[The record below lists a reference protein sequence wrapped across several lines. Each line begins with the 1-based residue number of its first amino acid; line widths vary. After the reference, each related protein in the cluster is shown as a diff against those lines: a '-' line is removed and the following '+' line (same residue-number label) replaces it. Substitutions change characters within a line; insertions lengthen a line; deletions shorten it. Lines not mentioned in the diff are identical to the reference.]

1 MKNLRFVLICLAFL
15 PLAAI
20 AQNNGQ
26 SLDQIFDQMHQQ
38 MLKGLPPGAKTD
50 TIKLSPG
57 QNQFFQISPD
67 SSSYFYFKVDTSFSG
82 GAMPDFFRM
91 DPFGSQG
98 GDALG
103 DFWGFDRMF
112 KQMEEMQRQLWGQG
126 DMSTPEPEPN
136 DGLLPEERIRLRE
149 EQQQTNP
156 PAADPAQPKQ
166 PAKPKIK
173 TSRI

>member
-1 MKNLRFVLICLAFL
+1 MKKLRFVLICLAFL

-20 AQNNGQ
+20 AQTNGGQ
-26 SLDQIFDQMHQQ
+26 SLDQIFDQMHRQ
-38 MLKGLPPGAKTD
+38 MLQGIPPGTKTD

-57 QNQFFQISPD
+57 QNQFFQMSPD

-82 GAMPDFFRM
+82 GAMPDFFRF
-91 DPFGSQG
+91 DPFGSSPG
-98 GDALG
+98 GDSLG

-126 DMSTPEPEPN
+126 GITTPEPEPN

-149 EQQQTNP
+149 QQANP
-156 PAADPAQPKQ
+156 SAFDPAQPKQ